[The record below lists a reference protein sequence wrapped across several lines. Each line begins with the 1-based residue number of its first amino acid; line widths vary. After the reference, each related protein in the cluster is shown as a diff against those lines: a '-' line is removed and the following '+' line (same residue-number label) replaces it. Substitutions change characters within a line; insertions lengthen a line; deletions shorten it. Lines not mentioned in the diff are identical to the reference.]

1 MKTIKKTTAAGVAL
15 AATAG
20 LVAGPVM
27 GMSQAW
33 AAPTP
38 GTITIKPNSANGEV
52 ANNVTYT
59 AYQIFKANVEDT
71 EASNV
76 VWADGVTAAAQTA
89 ILEELGVKAGAN
101 GAQAAADAMSK
112 LTVSNPLTPDE
123 TMMKIAKIVMGSTD
137 GTPNVTPITFNE
149 NKAEAASTGYYMIIS
164 TTIDKVEDGTPV
176 NSIATTPIFTLLT
189 NQGVEITEKVSIPTL
204 TKQVKEDST
213 DEFGKEAD
221 AEFGEKLEFMLSGSL
236 PSNLASFDKYEYN
249 FHDSFADGIFIIDE
263 ADVVVTVGDVDV
275 TQQLPAGA
283 IAITTT
289 GLTVSIE
296 DVKALD
302 LGMVEVEGEAAKKK
316 VLAPTDKI
324 VVSYKAALNKEK
336 ATVGLDKANLNSAK
350 IEYTRDPINGGTGFS
365 TPDEAKVY
373 SYSIN
378 LKKVDSVSE
387 AVIPGTDEDSK
398 ATFTFQ
404 AVDDNDEVIADRET
418 FTVSTDKNGMATVN
432 GLDAGKYLVKETK
445 APNGYSKVEDFYV
458 TVSVTVAGETKTV
471 AAASDSNM
479 TTVLGSEVTVKDAPN
494 PINLPITGEQGVLAL
509 MLLATGLVVASGI
522 GFAVNRRKGADEE

>member
-38 GTITIKPNSANGEV
+38 GTITINPNPANGEV
-52 ANNVTYT
+52 VNSVTYT
-59 AYQIFKANVEDT
+59 AYQIFKADVKGT

-76 VWADGVTAAAQTA
+76 MWADGVTTEAQTA
-89 ILEELGVKAGAN
+89 ILTELGVEAGAN

-112 LTVSNPLTPDE
+112 LTVGDPLTPNE

-137 GTPNVTPITFNE
+137 GTPNVTPITFDE
-149 NKAEAASTGYYMIIS
+149 NKTEAASTGYYMIIS
-164 TTIDKVEDGTPV
+164 TTADKTGDGTPV
-176 NSIATTPIFTLLT
+176 NSIATAPIFTLLT
-189 NQGVEITEKVSIPTL
+189 SQGIEVTEKVSIPTL

-213 DEFGKEAD
+213 GEFGDEAD

-249 FHDSFADGIFIIDE
+249 FHDSFTEGIFTIDK
-263 ADVVVTVGDVDV
+263 ADVTVTAGGVDV
-275 TQQLPAGA
+275 TAQLPDGA

-302 LGMVEVEGEAAKKK
+302 LGKVSEEPDAAAK

-365 TPDEAKVY
+365 TPDDAKVY

-378 LKKVDSVSE
+378 LKKVDSVSG
-387 AVIPGTDEDSK
+387 AVINGTDEDSK

-404 AVDDNDEVIADRET
+404 AVTDDNEVIADRET
-418 FTVSTDKNGMATVN
+418 FTVSTDENGMAIVK
-432 GLDAGKYLVKETK
+432 GLDAGKYLVQETK

-458 TVSVTVAGETKTV
+458 TVSVAADGETKTV
-471 AAASDSNM
+471 TAASTSDM
-479 TTVLGSEVTVKDAPN
+479 TTVNGSEVTVKDAPN
-494 PINLPITGEQGVLAL
+494 PMNLPITGEQGVLAL